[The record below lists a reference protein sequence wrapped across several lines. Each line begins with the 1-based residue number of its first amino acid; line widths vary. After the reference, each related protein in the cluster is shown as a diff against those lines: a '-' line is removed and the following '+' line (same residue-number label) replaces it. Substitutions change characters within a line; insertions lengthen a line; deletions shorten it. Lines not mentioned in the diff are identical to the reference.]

1 MRAHRS
7 IRLIIAV
14 LATAFFVTPLVLGLV
29 GTKVRAFEN
38 RRLEPAPKLADGWN
52 LFDVTTRYLID
63 RMPLRDQAVH
73 ANTWI
78 DEHVFDTTPVYGENG
93 LGGVQSDQALP
104 FSGKPAQDAAALA
117 GATPGT
123 ATTAGS
129 VHTGKAPAVAPAT
142 ATQVVAGTHGWFFLQ
157 GVLSRACAPFVP
169 FTAAVQ
175 EWERLIDAIR
185 ASGRRVVLIVP
196 ADKSTIYPDYLPPSD
211 PQLACGRAGADA
223 MWQQIESPGATRA
236 GIVGLRQRLLA
247 AKRSSHVLLYY
258 KTDSHWNSIGA
269 LTMTEAAL
277 PPFSSTVRVEPS
289 EIVPGP
295 NSPYT
300 GDLLGLLG
308 QTGSEIAPSLNIRRR
323 ADAPGIAA
331 PTALIGDS
339 YMDGALPQMQA
350 YFASLTPMNWNESTP
365 QQQAAAIIAAH
376 DVILETVEREFDYR
390 ASSVGFVSP
399 QTVALITSLV
409 AAHPLR

>member
-14 LATAFFVTPLVLGLV
+14 LAVAFFATPLVLGVV

-52 LFDVTTRYLID
+52 FFDVTTRYLID

-78 DEHVFDTTPVYGENG
+78 DEHVFNTTPVYGENG

-104 FSGKPAQDAAALA
+104 FSGKPAQDAAALT

-123 ATTAGS
+123 ATTAGA
-129 VHTGKAPAVAPAT
+129 VQTGKAPAVAPAT

-157 GVLSRACAPFVP
+157 GVLSRACFPFVP

-175 EWERLIDAIR
+175 EWERLIDVIR

-196 ADKSTIYPDYLPPSD
+196 PDKSTIYPEYLPASD
-211 PQLACGRAGADA
+211 PQLACGNAGSEAL
-223 MWQQIESPGATRA
+223 WKQIESPGAKRA
-236 GIVGLRQRLLA
+236 GIIGLRQPLLA

-277 PPFSSTVRVEPS
+277 PPFSSSIRVEPN
-289 EIVPGP
+289 EIAPGP
-295 NSPYT
+295 NAPFT

-308 QTGSEIAPSLNIRRR
+308 QSGSEIAPSLNIRRHP
-323 ADAPGIAA
+323 DAAKITA
-331 PTALIGDS
+331 PTVLLGDS
-339 YMDGALPQMQA
+339 YMDGAVPQLEA
-350 YFASLTPMNWNESTP
+350 YFTNLTSVNWNESTLA
-365 QQQAAAIIAAH
+365 QQAAAIIAAH

-390 ASSVGFVSP
+390 TSSVGFVSP
-399 QTVALITSLV
+399 GAVAAIASLI
-409 AAHPLR
+409 AAHPLH